1 MLELLMLS
9 GSFLIF
15 NEFQC
20 VVGDAWFFSFG
31 WNLRESILGHLFD
44 SLCDGIGL
52 YWGLGVPYFYEVE
65 KKGVVS
71 LVQ

>member
-9 GSFLIF
+9 GHLLIF
-15 NEFQC
+15 NEFKC
-20 VVGDAWFFSFG
+20 VVGDPWFFGFG
-31 WNLRESILGHLFD
+31 WDLRESILGSLFD
-44 SLCDGIGL
+44 SLCDGICL
-52 YWGLGVPYFYEVE
+52 YWGLGASYFYEVE